1 MMIVSLHF
9 HQFCND
15 TERGNEVV
23 QYSIIVALLSVKDAS
38 QIIVIEDG
46 TVEVCVVVESPLL
59 PCPITFTFEV
69 IIATSNGTCIMK

>member
-1 MMIVSLHF
+1 M
-9 HQFCND
+9 
-15 TERGNEVV
+15 
-23 QYSIIVALLSVKDAS
+23 DAS

-69 IIATSNGTCIMK
+69 IIATSNGTCINIIEHQSNFYNCIQILVFRSEQICGL